1 MVSRRTALLVGLGAI
16 VAACTGRS
24 PSAALGSPS
33 PSAASDT
40 TPTASSVATPAC
52 VATPAETEGPYFVDE
67 RLNRS
72 DITTDSSTGSK
83 RNGVPLDLTFQV
95 ARVNSSGCT
104 SLGGAQV
111 DVWHCDAAGVYSDV
125 AAQSTVGQRFLRGYQ
140 LTGAD
145 GVARFATIY
154 PGWYA
159 GRTVHIHFKV
169 RTYTGATKTY
179 EFSSQLFF
187 DDALTDAV
195 YKAAPYSSR
204 PTRDTRNQ
212 TDMVYTSNG
221 NSGSVLLVKAAPSGA
236 GYAATFAIGL
246 NF

>member
-40 TPTASSVATPAC
+40 TPTASSVATPA
-52 VATPAETEGPYFVDE
+52 ETEGPYFVDE

-95 ARVNSSGCT
+95 ARVGSSGCT

-125 AAQSTVGQRFLRGYQ
+125 AAQSTV
-140 LTGAD
+140 
-145 GVARFATIY
+145 
-154 PGWYA
+154 
-159 GRTVHIHFKV
+159 
-169 RTYTGATKTY
+169 
-179 EFSSQLFF
+179 
-187 DDALTDAV
+187 
-195 YKAAPYSSR
+195 
-204 PTRDTRNQ
+204 
-212 TDMVYTSNG
+212 
-221 NSGSVLLVKAAPSGA
+221 
-236 GYAATFAIGL
+236 
-246 NF
+246 